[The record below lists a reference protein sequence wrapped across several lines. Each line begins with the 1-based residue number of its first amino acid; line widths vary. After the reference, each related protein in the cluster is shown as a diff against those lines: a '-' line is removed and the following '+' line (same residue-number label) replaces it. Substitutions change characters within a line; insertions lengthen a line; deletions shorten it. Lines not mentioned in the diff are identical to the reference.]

1 MKRANLD
8 KTVMQLYLKDWSM
21 KNEISRKAQLYEH
34 TIMLRTNDCKSNIEV
49 RNNRN
54 NENMKM
60 FTPSP
65 LQDVNVNAL
74 LKPHCNRSGVYI
86 SSKGTNFCD
95 IIIPNSA
102 AEDPMISLK
111 MKQKFR
117 RNKKILKRRKHK
129 DIFNMKGEGIPS
141 LISIDKL

>member
-8 KTVMQLYLKDWSM
+8 KTVTQLYLKDWSM
-21 KNEISRKAQLYEH
+21 KSEILKKAQLYEH
-34 TIMLRTNDCKSNIEV
+34 TIMHRTNGCKNSIEV

-54 NENMKM
+54 SENIKL
-60 FTPSP
+60 FTPAP
-65 LQDVNVNAL
+65 LHHENANAM

-102 AEDPMISLK
+102 ADDSMVSLK
-111 MKQKFR
+111 LKQRIR
-117 RNKKILKRRKHK
+117 RNKKILKLRKRK
-129 DIFNMKGEGIPS
+129 DIFKDERMPS
-141 LISIDKL
+141 LIAIDKL